1 MENDRNHAAEI
12 AELRETTEAELKRL
26 REKINGLKI
35 NKCVSGS
42 TKAKYDEGDNVWKY
56 HTFKFDVV
64 FTETPTIMYSVS
76 GLWNDADD
84 GRDAPSFWSS
94 ISSSSKS
101 QLKIQFNVRN
111 NNGGTATTAINISYI
126 ACGPVKRA

>member
-35 NKCVSGS
+35 NTCVSGS
-42 TKAKYDEGDNVWKY
+42 TGSLYHKEDNTARS
-56 HTFKFDVV
+56 HTFKFGVV
-64 FTETPTIMYSVS
+64 FTETPKIMYSAS
-76 GLWNDADD
+76 GLWNDH
-84 GRDAPSFWSS
+84 GKDAPSFWSA
-94 ISSSSKS
+94 IESSSKS
-101 QLKIQFNVRN
+101 QFKLAFNVRN
-111 NNGGTATTAINISYI
+111 NNEGKANTAIMFSYI